1 MGTSTFWV
9 MAIEQG
15 CGTMMREDE
24 LQVVRRV
31 YAKQIVHAARASDPL
46 LEKALAKLRR
56 EDFLTAGPWQLMRFP
71 GGYQITPNDDPIYL
85 YQDVPV
91 AIMSEKGLNNGQPSF
106 LTFLI
111 SIGELQEGESVVHI
125 GTGTGYYTAVMS
137 NLAGQ
142 NRRVVGIEFEAELA
156 SRARANLARFS
167 NIEVIHGDGSTVP
180 LELADVIFVNAGASH
195 PAETWLDALKPG
207 GRMILPL
214 TVSYTTEQGHSMTR
228 GAIFRITRDV
238 NGYAARSMSGV
249 HIYPCAGL
257 RDEASEKALT
267 AAFEKSVFENA
278 DLGRVT
284 RLHRTDDIPEE
295 RCWLRAPGWCLA
307 YE

>member
-1 MGTSTFWV
+1 
-9 MAIEQG
+9 
-15 CGTMMREDE
+15 MRENE

-31 YAKQIVHAARASDPL
+31 YAKQIVHAARASDPR
-46 LEKALAKLRR
+46 LEKVLAELRR
-56 EDFLTAGPWQLMRFP
+56 EDFLSAGPWQLMRVP

-106 LTFLI
+106 LTSLI
-111 SIGELQEGESVVHI
+111 SIGVLRDGESAVHI

-142 NRRVVGIEFEAELA
+142 NGRVVGIEFEPELA
-156 SRARANLARFS
+156 SRARVNLARFS
-167 NIEVIHGDGSTVP
+167 NIEVIHGDGSTAP
-180 LELADVIFVNAGASH
+180 LEPADVIFVNAGASH
-195 PAETWLDALKPG
+195 PAGTWLDALKLG

-228 GAIFRITRDV
+228 GATFLITRDV
-238 NGYAARSMSGV
+238 NGYAARCVSGV
-249 HIYPCAGL
+249 HIYPCTGL

-267 AAFEKSVFENA
+267 EAFEKGAFENG
-278 DLGRVT
+278 DLGRIT
-284 RLHRTDDIPEE
+284 RLYRTDDIPEK
-295 RCWLRAPGWCLA
+295 RCWLRAPGWSLA
-307 YE
+307 YN